1 MLQMM
6 RELIAHKGYA
16 NTLLLT
22 AIRNQREA
30 AGDPEVVTLLH
41 HILVANRFWF
51 SLIVGRPFDMDRETA
66 PVTSLDALVDLYV
79 DTQAE
84 EEAWILGATEADLE
98 RVLDN
103 PLIPGCRCTVAQGIM
118 QVAMHSQGHRAQ
130 LAKML
135 RRHGGVPP
143 MTDYILWLSG
153 HRA

>member
-16 NTLLLT
+16 NALLLD

-30 AGDPEVVTLLH
+30 ADDPEIVTLLH
-41 HILVANRFWF
+41 HILVANRFWL
-51 SLIVGRPFDMDRETA
+51 SLIVGRPFDMERETA
-66 PVTSLDALVDLYV
+66 PVTSLDALVNLYV
-79 DTQAE
+79 STQAE
-84 EEAWILGATEADLE
+84 EEAWILAASDDDLE

-103 PLIPGCRCTVAQGIM
+103 PLIPGCRCTVAQGLT

-153 HRA
+153 HRT